1 MGLIKKTNEAADRL
15 CQILLVALFTL
26 IIVSSFL
33 QVFSRFVLG
42 KAFVWTD
49 ELSRYGLVWLT
60 FVAAGLGFR
69 RKSHV
74 AIDVVIGLF
83 PEKQKQA
90 AAGVQSVL
98 VAAMA
103 LFLLVKG
110 VQLAGMTMGQDS
122 PAMGIPM
129 GIVYAAIPF
138 FSLLTLLFSLEDL
151 CGRLVPQ
158 KDCER
163 KEGSL

>member
-60 FVAAGLGFR
+60 F
-69 RKSHV
+69 
-74 AIDVVIGLF
+74 
-83 PEKQKQA
+83 A
-90 AAGVQSVL
+90 AAACFCFSGNRPITTSI
-98 VAAMA
+98 ATWD
-103 LFLLVKG
+103 FLRKP
-110 VQLAGMTMGQDS
+110 S
-122 PAMGIPM
+122 PAATKVSQTSP
-129 GIVYAAIPF
+129 
-138 FSLLTLLFSLEDL
+138 
-151 CGRLVPQ
+151 
-158 KDCER
+158 
-163 KEGSL
+163 

>member
-1 MGLIKKTNEAADRL
+1 MPSFVVYEAGKDL
-15 CQILLVALFTL
+15 
-26 IIVSSFL
+26 L

-103 LFLLVKG
+103 VFLLVKG